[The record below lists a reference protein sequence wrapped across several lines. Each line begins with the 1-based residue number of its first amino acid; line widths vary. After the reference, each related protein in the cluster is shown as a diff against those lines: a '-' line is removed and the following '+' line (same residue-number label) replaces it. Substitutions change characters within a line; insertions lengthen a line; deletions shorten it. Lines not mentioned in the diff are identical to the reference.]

1 MEKIELLNWQNR
13 ALRSWIENGGK
24 GVVQAPTGSGKTF
37 VGLKL
42 MQSDK
47 LFPFLIIVPTVEL
60 KNQWI
65 KRVMKYYPERGVI
78 GVGGGD
84 KLRNFSV
91 DITVAV
97 VNSIRKE
104 KLAVKSL
111 ILDEIHH
118 YTQLAEV
125 NYLLWNNIKHKY
137 VLGLSAT
144 PLPEQLSE
152 EDVGWN
158 IPMVFSYSLS
168 DCYRD
173 KVLLKPEIVTKSV
186 NLEENEQKVYDELT
200 EKIKANSGS
209 FDSFNNAPVWF
220 KKWTFERNEILFNSK
235 KKLRELKNILSNNK
249 FKKCIIFVER
259 IDSLND
265 IMNELKDL
273 GIECLSIHSGM
284 KKKER
289 TQVVSRFINTT
300 FPTVLAS
307 VHIFEEG
314 LDIPQI
320 DLLVLYSYNSTKR
333 QSIQRIGRALHN
345 KDDVPKIFV
354 LYYKDTKEAYT
365 MRKIKELFR

>member
-1 MEKIELLNWQNR
+1 MNKIILLNWQNQ
-13 ALRSWIENGGK
+13 ALKSWIENNGK
-24 GVVQAPTGSGKTF
+24 GVIQAPTGSGKTF

-42 MQSDK
+42 MQGDK
-47 LFPFLIIVPTVEL
+47 LYPFLVVVPTLEL
-60 KNQWI
+60 KTQWI
-65 KRVMKYYPERGVI
+65 KRVMKYYPEKGVI

-84 KLRNFSV
+84 KLRSFTP
-91 DITVAV
+91 DIMVAV

-104 KLAVKSL
+104 KLSVKSL

-118 YTQLAEV
+118 YTQLAEI
-125 NYLLWNNIKHKY
+125 NYLLWNNIRHKY

-152 EDVGWN
+152 ADVGWN

-173 KVLLKPEIVTKSV
+173 KVLLKPEIETVGV
-186 NLEENEQKVYDELT
+186 ELEENEQVEYDNLT
-200 EKIKANSGS
+200 ERIKDNSGS
-209 FDSFNNAPVWF
+209 FGAFNNAPIWF
-220 KKWTFERNEILFNSK
+220 KKWVFERNEILFRSK
-235 KKLRELKNILSNNK
+235 KKLNELKNILSNNK

-300 FPTVLAS
+300 FPTILAS

-320 DLLVLYSYNSTKR
+320 DLLILYSYNSTER

-345 KDDVPKIFV
+345 KDVIPKIYV
-354 LYYKDTKEAYT
+354 LYYKDTKEDYT
-365 MRKIKELFR
+365 AKKIVGLFK